1 MMDAYLF
8 TYMHVP
14 EERIIEQ
21 VGKALELAFDSEFMT
36 ILWHD
41 NVLKMKGGRMYSKT
55 LEFLTS
61 QDNVE
66 IVRGIDA
73 YQLVRGYCAH

>member
-1 MMDAYLF
+1 MDAYLF

-14 EERIIEQ
+14 EERIVEQ
-21 VGKALELAFDSEFMT
+21 VGKALKLASGSGFMT
-36 ILWHD
+36 VLWHD
-41 NVLKMKGGRMYSKT
+41 NVLKMKGGRMYSKM

-73 YQLVRGYCAH
+73 YQLVIQEARQ